1 MEKTLK
7 SNYLKILATSLMKDS
22 NLKTSFVKSQNLY
35 EQTKK
40 IRCKMILGQTD
51 EGDESG
57 IAQIACALAEAAK
70 RNKELEL
77 ILAADKE
84 GTNQAFF
91 EAFNDMIEV
100 RNPDVDL
107 KKVRNQSGARIIN
120 TEFKS
125 ALGAISE
132 HPWIKEGKLRI
143 KSMRLVNEGDQ
154 SQCAD
159 ASKYLFELGYY
170 ALPTEKYVMVFVKSD
185 VTKGSDGKRVINKIR
200 TSIQENL
207 NDVPVCP

>member
-1 MEKTLK
+1 M
-7 SNYLKILATSLMKDS
+7 
-22 NLKTSFVKSQNLY
+22 SQN
-35 EQTKK
+35 
-40 IRCKMILGQTD
+40 GQRD
-51 EGDESG
+51 LNRRSAQVQLRL
-57 IAQIACALAEAAK
+57 ISQSLLHKHPAQIPTNNLGRLSQQVLDPRTRPLRHIVKPLAVEPD
-70 RNKELEL
+70 NEL
-77 ILAADKE
+77 ILTADKE